1 MMKGQIYFNW
11 IFVVVI
17 GAVML
22 TFFVGFAVKYKDLQE
37 KKTEVVFLNN
47 LDNALTNLQSSS
59 FTTST
64 NIDLPLD
71 ININCS
77 SAGYSLF
84 IHQKNDVSYL
94 LASKNKLRNKL
105 YIWYEPYE
113 MPFFVTNFYYLID
126 DRTNIRINSNFYNEI
141 IGSMPDSF
149 KQRVSS
155 DPNGILIQGNVNE
168 GTVNGNRYTGRE
180 MLYAAIF
187 SENYNCF
194 YEIVRREF
202 NKAIIIY
209 QNKASLLSKGG
220 CNYNRILSELNNLQN
235 NFNYQTINNIEQM
248 NRDLA
253 TANCPVLY

>member
-1 MMKGQIYFNW
+1 MKGQIYFNW

-126 DRTNIRINSNFYNEI
+126 DRTNIRINSNFEFI
-141 IGSMPDSF
+141 LMF
-149 KQRVSS
+149 VLSS
-155 DPNGILIQGNVNE
+155 I
-168 GTVNGNRYTGRE
+168 
-180 MLYAAIF
+180 
-187 SENYNCF
+187 
-194 YEIVRREF
+194 
-202 NKAIIIY
+202 K
-209 QNKASLLSKGG
+209 
-220 CNYNRILSELNNLQN
+220 
-235 NFNYQTINNIEQM
+235 
-248 NRDLA
+248 
-253 TANCPVLY
+253 